1 MKSFK
6 QFIVEEPKNKPNM
19 DPVGEED
26 GDVDNDGD
34 EDTGDKVIM
43 ARREAIG
50 KAIADREKK

>member
-6 QFIVEEPKNKPNM
+6 QFIVEKSHEKPEL

-50 KAIADREKK
+50 RAIADREGK

>member
-19 DPVGEED
+19 DPVGKED
-26 GDVDNDGD
+26 ADVNNDGE

-50 KAIADREKK
+50 KAIADRK